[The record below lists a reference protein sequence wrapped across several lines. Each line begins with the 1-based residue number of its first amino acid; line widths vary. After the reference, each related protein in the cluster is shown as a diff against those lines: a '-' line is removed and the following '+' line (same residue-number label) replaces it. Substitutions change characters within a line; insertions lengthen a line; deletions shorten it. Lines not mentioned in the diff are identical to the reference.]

1 MPDIDIDV
9 LPLLPLTTGVVL
21 PGMVVTLTLESDEAR
36 AAAEAASDTA
46 ERTMLLVPKVDG
58 RYARVGTIAKI
69 EDLGQ
74 TRSGV
79 EALVIRGLARAV
91 VGVGVPGTGEALWVQ
106 AEPVEEP
113 EPTAR
118 AKELAREYR
127 AVVENIVESR
137 GVPQVAE
144 FLRGIADPGQIAD
157 TAGYS
162 PDLSFEQKIE
172 ILETVE
178 VEARLELV
186 VGWAKD
192 TLADLELKDKIR
204 TDVSE
209 GMEKRQREFLL
220 REQMSAIR
228 KELGEDGEEDVV
240 GEYRQKIADAGMPAD
255 VLEQAEKELGRLERM
270 SEQSPEYGWI
280 RTYLDWLIDV
290 PWNVRTEDNLEI
302 TEARAVL
309 DADHE
314 GLQDVKDRILEYLAV
329 RKLRAER
336 GLGEAT
342 GRGSGAILTLVG
354 PPGVGKTSLGE
365 SVARALGREFVRV
378 SLGGIHDEAEI
389 RGHRRTYVGALPGRI
404 VRALKDAGSKNP
416 VMMLDEIDK
425 VGTDWRGDPSSAL
438 LEVLDPAQNH
448 TFRDHYLDVDLDLSE
463 VLFIT
468 TANVA
473 ETIPGP
479 LFDRMEVIRID
490 GYTEEEKVAI
500 AKHHLVARQ
509 RERNG
514 LREDEVVFTDDALR
528 VIVGDYTREAGVRN
542 LERELGKALRKVATT
557 IAAGDTETPLTIDA
571 DDVRTYLGRQK
582 FFFEAAD
589 RTAVPGVATG
599 LAVTGVGGDV
609 LFIEASREDDGEPR
623 DGLTLTGQLG
633 DVMKESAQIAL
644 SYVRSHAADLGIE
657 PERLRGRFHVHVPAG
672 AVPKDGPSAG
682 VTMTTALVS
691 LLTDTPVRSEVGM
704 TGEVTLQGRV
714 LPIGGLKQKVLAAHR
729 AGLTEV
735 ILPKRNEGDLDD
747 VPEQVREQMTFHVAE
762 DIGQVL
768 AVALGAGNE
777 RGGRATRRRLGTVPP
792 VRITVFGATGRTG
805 RLLVALAMERG
816 HEVTAFL
823 REGSD
828 PAPVA
833 EARVA
838 FGDPCD
844 PAAIAAALA
853 QARPEAVISAIGPI
867 AGVTETEVSEAIGA
881 IVAVMT
887 DAGPQRLVIASNV
900 VVFSDDELTGEFAG
914 CGRRAS
920 PEPRDPPG
928 QRVGLDRAGS
938 RAAA

>member
-1 MPDIDIDV
+1 MPDIDTHV

-21 PGMVVTLTLESDEAR
+21 PGMVVTLTIESDEAR
-36 AAAEAASDTA
+36 AAADAAASTED
-46 ERTMLLVPKVDG
+46 RTLLLVPKSEG
-58 RYARVGTIAKI
+58 GFARVGTVAKI

-79 EALVIRGLARAV
+79 DALVIRGLSRAV
-91 VGVGVPGTGEALWVQ
+91 VGVGVPGTGDALWIQ
-106 AEPVEEP
+106 AEPVTEP
-113 EPTAR
+113 VPTKR
-118 AKELAREYR
+118 AEELAREYR
-127 AVVENIVESR
+127 AVVENIVEAR

-162 PDLSFEQKIE
+162 PDLSFDQKIE
-172 ILETVE
+172 VLETVD
-178 VEARLELV
+178 VEARLALV
-186 VGWAKD
+186 IDWAKS

-204 TDVSE
+204 TEVSD

-228 KELGEDGEEDVV
+228 KELGEDDEGDTVE
-240 GEYRQKIADAGMPAD
+240 EYRAKISDAGMPED
-255 VLEQAEKELGRLERM
+255 VRAEAERELGRLERT

-280 RTYLDWLIDV
+280 RTYLDWMTEL
-290 PWNVRTEDNLEI
+290 PWSIRTQDNLEI
-302 TEARAVL
+302 AEARAVL

-314 GLQDVKDRILEYLAV
+314 GLEDVKDRILEYLAV

-365 SVARALGREFVRV
+365 SVARALGRKFVRV

-425 VGTDWRGDPSSAL
+425 VGADWRGDPSSAL

-490 GYTEEEKVAI
+490 GYTEDEKVAI
-500 AKHHLVARQ
+500 AKHHLVSRQ

-514 LREDEVVFTDDALR
+514 LREDEVAFTDGALR
-528 VIVGDYTREAGVRN
+528 TIVGDYTREAGVRN
-542 LERELGKALRKVATT
+542 LERELGKALRKVATEV
-557 IAAGDTETPLTIDA
+557 AANGAEPPVTIDVE
-571 DDVRTYLGRQK
+571 DVRRYLGRQK
-582 FFFEAAD
+582 FFFEAAE

-609 LFIEASREDDGEPR
+609 LFIEASREDDGE
-623 DGLTLTGQLG
+623 GLVLTGQLG

-644 SYVRSHAADLGIE
+644 SYVRSHAGELGIG
-657 PERLRGRFHVHVPAG
+657 PDRLRGRFHVHVPAG

-691 LLTDTPVRSEVGM
+691 SLTGTPVRSEVGM

-714 LPIGGLKQKVLAAHR
+714 LAIGGVKQKVLAAHR
-729 AGLTEV
+729 AGLKEV
-735 ILPKRNEGDLDD
+735 ILPARNEGDLDD
-747 VPEQVREQMTFHVAE
+747 VPEQVREVMTFHVV
-762 DIGQVL
+762 DDVRDVL
-768 AVALGAGNE
+768 TL
-777 RGGRATRRRLGTVPP
+777 
-792 VRITVFGATGRTG
+792 
-805 RLLVALAMERG
+805 ALAG
-816 HEVTAFL
+816 P
-823 REGSD
+823 G
-828 PAPVA
+828 
-833 EARVA
+833 
-838 FGDPCD
+838 
-844 PAAIAAALA
+844 AAA
-853 QARPEAVISAIGPI
+853 
-867 AGVTETEVSEAIGA
+867 
-881 IVAVMT
+881 
-887 DAGPQRLVIASNV
+887 DAA
-900 VVFSDDELTGEFAG
+900 
-914 CGRRAS
+914 
-920 PEPRDPPG
+920 
-928 QRVGLDRAGS
+928 
-938 RAAA
+938 